1 MLKRRLANT
10 SRMSKAFLQHP
21 DHPRDGTAYEILM
34 CLLCLALYFPQHKY
48 RCRTR
53 TNRLATAAMKKI
65 FKKL

>member
-10 SRMSKAFLQHP
+10 SRSPKRSYNILTIPETVQPMK
-21 DHPRDGTAYEILM
+21 ILM